1 MAHVEK
7 IDEQGNAVDQPFS
20 IEVRPGATFPEWD
33 AVSSEQARHALG
45 AILKAF
51 GAETCWKD
59 FQSDEDQIRQTV
71 LRSYLSVGRAPSLSE
86 LTETTD
92 LDLQEVRGLL
102 QKLRKRDL
110 VVLSDDGERIT
121 GAYPF
126 TDNKTEH
133 RVTVGDQTVY
143 AMCAIDALG
152 VGYMYGADVTI
163 ESSCRAT
170 GRPIRIATKNQGA
183 QLESYE
189 PSNAVVWSGIRPTHG
204 TAATSLCTVLAF
216 FSSDEALEKWRLEEH
231 PDQRGYPLSMQE
243 GFEVGKAIFG
253 PTLRPPSG

>member
-7 IDEQGNAVDQPFS
+7 IDEQGIAADRPFS
-20 IEVRPGATFPEWD
+20 VEIGPGATFPEWD
-33 AVSSEQARHALG
+33 AVRSEQGRQALG
-45 AILKAF
+45 AILRAF
-51 GAETCWKD
+51 GAETCWLD
-59 FQSDEDQIRQTV
+59 FQLDENQIRQAV
-71 LRSYLSVGRAPSLSE
+71 LHSYLSAGRAPSLSE
-86 LTETTD
+86 LSEATD
-92 LDLQEVRGLL
+92 LDAQNVRRLL
-102 QKLRKRDL
+102 QRLRKRDL

-152 VGYMYGADVTI
+152 IGYMHGSDVTI
-163 ESSCRAT
+163 DSSCRAT

-183 QLESYE
+183 QLDSYE
-189 PSNAVVWSGIRPTHG
+189 PGNAVVWSGIRPTQG

-216 FSSDEALEKWRLEEH
+216 FSSAEELEKWRVEKH
-231 PDQRGYPLSMQE
+231 PDQQGYPLSMQE

-253 PTLRPPSG
+253 PMLRSTSG